1 MYGLTLRDIK
11 ICSMTWICDPFI
23 CKASIRISAL
33 STLFPSF
40 PGRVSSVWLVF
51 LLGEVFRDVMLRP
64 IIPKMALPIWV
75 GEKWFEFYEF
85 KFTQQ
90 EIQSG
95 FDYSYLISESFMWFH
110 PKVCSNISNH
120 PNVATFLVLYDRYKW
135 WCLKGPLQ
143 MAERK

>member
-64 IIPKMALPIWV
+64 IIPKMALPFRLV
-75 GEKWFEFYEF
+75 KSDSNYMKF

-90 EIQSG
+90 EIHFG
-95 FDYSYLISESFMWFH
+95 FDE
-110 PKVCSNISNH
+110 
-120 PNVATFLVLYDRYKW
+120 PN
-135 WCLKGPLQ
+135 
-143 MAERK
+143 MS